1 MRRCDQRRIRPLQ
14 VIFRQLEVVGGETP
28 DRALLRKITPSLV
41 TLLAAEPEI
50 QCVPCRARAAAFK
63 TISNIHLHS
72 TVERLSG

>member
-1 MRRCDQRRIRPLQ
+1 MSASALLQ

-50 QCVPCRARAAAFK
+50 QCAKP
-63 TISNIHLHS
+63 
-72 TVERLSG
+72 